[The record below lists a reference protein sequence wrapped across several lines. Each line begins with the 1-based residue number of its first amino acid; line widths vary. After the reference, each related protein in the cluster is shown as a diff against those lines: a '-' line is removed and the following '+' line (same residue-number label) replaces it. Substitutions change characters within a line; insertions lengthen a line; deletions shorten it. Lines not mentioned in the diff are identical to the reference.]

1 MKKRKAPRLASR
13 SHEGRQTERL
23 SIELP
28 ISIRMPGRGAAVK
41 EKTRTLD
48 LSRGGASFAAQRT
61 YRAGMNLRL
70 SFPELQTS
78 LAGTREIPAQV
89 VRVGQRAPDSATA
102 VAIRFKDL
110 ELANLVF
117 GELLRARIRTSSAL
131 HHIAQ
136 ALSPGAEIGA
146 VITDICRT
154 TEQAMEAE
162 RLLLFLYD
170 PKRNTLR
177 ARAHGA
183 GSAEEFEI
191 GSGEGLVGKAARAD
205 RLTTAPTLA
214 EHPDYRPEIEK
225 YFPDGTRS
233 VMCLPLSKENGV
245 SPGLL
250 VFINKR
256 HGPFTLEDEG
266 LGLAVA
272 SQISTVLR
280 EARLFAEIRNLKDY
294 YERILESIAN
304 AVLTFDKLGML
315 ATINHAGTEI
325 FGFRANVDAGRHLT
339 QLFQN
344 AANTRIAALAQ
355 EVLTKRQGCRAYDVR
370 FQRPDGLNLSL
381 NLNALPLEN
390 PRGDPLGA
398 VLVADDISQEQRLM
412 STLCRYMAR
421 EVAEQVVRDKNE
433 QTLGGTRTEVAIL
446 ITDVRN
452 FTMISEHMDPWDIVN
467 LLNAYLP
474 SLINVIFRHQGM
486 VDKFIGDSILAVF
499 GIPTP
504 RGDDA
509 LRAARAALEMRK
521 ELRDINDTRAR
532 HGQITI
538 EMGIGITS
546 GTVISGNIGSE
557 RRMDYTVIGDPVNMA
572 ARLEGLTKE
581 VKRRILV
588 SDRVRDSIST
598 EIPCEELGL
607 FTVKG
612 KRQKVSVFAIRTPD
626 DDSSAA

>member
-1 MKKRKAPRLASR
+1 MKKSRAPRASGR
-13 SHEGRQTERL
+13 SREGRRTERL

-48 LSRGGASFAAQRT
+48 LSRGGASFAARRT
-61 YRAGMNLRL
+61 YRDGMNLRL

-78 LAGTREIPAQV
+78 LAGIREIPAQV
-89 VRVGQRAPDSATA
+89 VRVGLRVPDRATPVA
-102 VAIRFKDL
+102 VRFKDL
-110 ELANLVF
+110 ELANLIF

-146 VITDICRT
+146 VVADICRT

-162 RLLLFLYD
+162 RLLLFVYD

-177 ARAHGA
+177 ARAQGA

-191 GSGEGLVGKAARAD
+191 GLGEGLVGKAAQAD
-205 RLTTAPTLA
+205 RLTSAPSLS

-233 VMCLPLSKENGV
+233 VMCVPLSKENGV
-245 SPGLL
+245 SPALL

-256 HGPFTLEDEG
+256 HGAFTREDEG
-266 LGLAVA
+266 LGIAVA

-280 EARLFAEIRNLKDY
+280 EARLFADIRNMKNY
-294 YERILESIAN
+294 YERILESIATG
-304 AVLTFDKLGML
+304 VLTFDKRGKL
-315 ATINHAGTEI
+315 ATVNHAGTEI
-325 FGFRANVDAGRHLT
+325 FGFRASIDAGEDLAR
-339 QLFQN
+339 LFHDTAN
-344 AANTRIAALAQ
+344 ARIAALAQ
-355 EVLTKRQGCRAYDVR
+355 DVLSKRQGRRAYDVR
-370 FQRPDGLNLSL
+370 FQRPDGNSLSL
-381 NLNALPLEN
+381 NLSALPLED
-390 PRGDPLGA
+390 PQGDSLGA
-398 VLVADDISQEQRLM
+398 VLVAEDISQEQRLM

-421 EVAEQVVRDKNE
+421 EVAEQVVRNKNE
-433 QTLGGTRTEVAIL
+433 QTLMGTRTEVAIL
-446 ITDVRN
+446 LTDIRN
-452 FTMISEHMDPWDIVN
+452 FTMISERMDPWDIVN

-474 SLINVIFRHQGM
+474 SLINVIFRQQGM

-521 ELRDINDTRAR
+521 ALRDINDARAG
-532 HGQITI
+532 HGLVTI

-598 EIPCEELGL
+598 EIACEELGL
-607 FTVKG
+607 FTIKG

-626 DDSSAA
+626 DDASAA